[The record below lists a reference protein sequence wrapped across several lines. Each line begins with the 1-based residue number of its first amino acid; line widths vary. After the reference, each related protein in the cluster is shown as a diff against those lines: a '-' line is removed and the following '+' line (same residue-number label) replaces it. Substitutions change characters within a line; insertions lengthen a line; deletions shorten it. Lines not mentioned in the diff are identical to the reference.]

1 MSTEPA
7 SALHRFV
14 SLANE
19 PDYLAIGWMR
29 ERPLRPP
36 VQNFGVWLIWPCT
49 TCLPV
54 EPPSGA
60 VCGGWWPRCVPLPP
74 PAAMERVT
82 AVADKRGMVVGELLE
97 GTAEER

>member
-1 MSTEPA
+1 LSEQQVATGHPPGNRGVERSGTDPA
-7 SALHRFV
+7 PVLHRFV

-19 PDYLAIGWMR
+19 PDFPRLGWMR

-36 VQNFGVWLIWPCT
+36 VQNFGVWLMWPCT

-60 VCGGWWPRCVPLPP
+60 VCGGWWPRCAPLQ
-74 PAAMERVT
+74 T
-82 AVADKRGMVVGELLE
+82 H
-97 GTAEER
+97 